1 MIFKWKTSVIVSLFS
16 VGCFHWSTLILSTE
30 ERKSCKK
37 TPKWQKGLPA
47 STWQHKAIIF
57 SILALSKNV
66 NTSVITMWFFAK
78 YGILKATDSIMK
90 ADEGGSNRCTLWNHR
105 SRLWIPYLD
114 MFKFC
119 SIYTTD
125 HSAEGKQFISICWRT
140 KERVEQQAAYQEEGF
155 LNFDVCAPI
164 HQPVSLTL
172 SVVWRHVA
180 GLGKQAKLNS
190 NSFPGGTR
198 RVKSNKM

>member
-16 VGCFHWSTLILSTE
+16 VGCFHWSTLIVSTE

-47 STWQHKAIIF
+47 STWQHKTIIF

-66 NTSVITMWFFAK
+66 NTSVITKWVFAK
-78 YGILKATDSIMK
+78 YGILKATDSIVK

-105 SRLWIPYLD
+105 SRVWVPYLD
-114 MFKFC
+114 MFRFC

-125 HSAEGKQFISICWRT
+125 RLAEGKQFVSICWRT
-140 KERVEQQAAYQEEGF
+140 KNVWSNKQLIKKKGF
-155 LNFDVCAPI
+155 WI
-164 HQPVSLTL
+164 LTCVLLSINL
-172 SVVWRHVA
+172 SV
-180 GLGKQAKLNS
+180 
-190 NSFPGGTR
+190 R
-198 RVKSNKM
+198 RYF